1 MCVFYI
7 FQIISFLRTKFAD
20 FNLFSWGK
28 IQKYIRKRTSE
39 LQQCTPIENDI
50 NLKREIRIFFK
61 LLNKCVRFFML
72 KINVANFEGEKEM
85 RKIKTTFLKTLK
97 TTERI
102 KKSFSFQIFTN
113 TQLSSQLLVFFA
125 SSSSFNSWMNGV
137 FDFISFFSLLLYQ
150 KLINNL

>member
-1 MCVFYI
+1 ML
-7 FQIISFLRTKFAD
+7 QISKV
-20 FNLFSWGK
+20 K
-28 IQKYIRKRTSE
+28 
-39 LQQCTPIENDI
+39 
-50 NLKREIRIFFK
+50 
-61 LLNKCVRFFML
+61 
-72 KINVANFEGEKEM
+72 KEM